1 MIIGHECPLLR
12 ERFLNSS
19 GQFGD
24 HLPLLESVLLSC
36 DATNLESSVRF
47 RIRLLLFSIALLWQ
61 VSSADIALGQRQKA
75 AVHPW
80 LATAPG
86 EFVRLIQAGEV
97 SIEEDDERLRKEN
110 RQALTFFELTID
122 YQYFMQY
129 QTVES
134 GPDGQTVRVNV
145 RYKKPTSRVVH
156 KVIVGSDF
164 KPVAPWSNP
173 LLMHEMDHVAISTD
187 PRLERWIESFFV
199 MERNWDFNFQQS
211 TKPTDGQIQ
220 KRIVEKSQELT
231 LDVERWIQFLYD
243 YLDSESVQG
252 TQDIANRSSFYFNLY
267 SPETVAKC
275 KITSFLAL
283 TPEQIRNAI
292 KVTKRKLETHFRIRI
307 E

>member
-1 MIIGHECPLLR
+1 MIIICECPLLR
-12 ERFLNSS
+12 ERFLKSS
-19 GQFGD
+19 RQFGD
-24 HLPLLESVLLSC
+24 HLLLPESVLLSC
-36 DATNLESSVRF
+36 DAMCLESSARYK
-47 RIRLLLFSIALLWQ
+47 IRLLLFSIALLWQ
-61 VSSADIALGQRQKA
+61 VFSADIAWGQRQMA

-80 LATAPG
+80 LASAPG

-122 YQYFMQY
+122 YRYVMQY

-134 GPDGQTVRVNV
+134 GPERQTVRVNV

-187 PRLERWIESFFV
+187 PRLERWIESYFAI
-199 MERNWDFNFQQS
+199 ERNWDFAFPQS
-211 TKPTDGQIQ
+211 SKPTDGQIQ

-252 TQDIANRSSFYFNLY
+252 TQDIANRSKFFFNLY

-275 KITSFLAL
+275 KIASLLAL
-283 TPEQIRNAI
+283 TPEQIRNAA
-292 KVTKRKLETHFRIRI
+292 KVPNRKLETHFRIRI